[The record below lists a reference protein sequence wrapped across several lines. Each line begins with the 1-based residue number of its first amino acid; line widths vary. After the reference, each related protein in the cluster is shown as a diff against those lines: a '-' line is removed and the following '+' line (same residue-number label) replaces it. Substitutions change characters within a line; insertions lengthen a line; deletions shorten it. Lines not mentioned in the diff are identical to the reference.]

1 MNYPLRS
8 IAYIA
13 ELIHPPANHNAAD
26 LQKLHSVAF
35 ADQICQYQNFQMLPQ
50 GAQMSNP
57 PGQSRSVSCC
67 TFLGDRI
74 QIREE
79 MTGISREDYE
89 NRLQRIA
96 FLAMTHLK
104 LQVFI
109 VQQFVVRTLVNSKFF
124 VDSRE
129 FISQGIFNMESDNF
143 APLDRKQDILG
154 LRFALSK
161 GDQKE
166 GLFNLRIESFSQD
179 PRSIFIENIGT
190 YRTMVRKDNLE
201 GLTDNFGKTY
211 AYVETNVVPFLAQFD
226 DAP

>member
-1 MNYPLRS
+1 MIKPSKTTNPGRARETRSKSFTNHGVSMAGLRFWGS
-8 IAYIA
+8 DG
-13 ELIHPPANHNAAD
+13 IHAD
-26 LQKLHSVAF
+26 
-35 ADQICQYQNFQMLPQ
+35 ADNKKRLTC
-50 GAQMSNP
+50 
-57 PGQSRSVSCC
+57 
-67 TFLGDRI
+67 RI

-89 NRLQRIA
+89 RRLQRVA
-96 FLAMTHLK
+96 FLAMTHLN

-109 VQQFVVRTLVNSKFF
+109 VQQFVVRTLVNSKHF

-143 APLDRKQDILG
+143 APLDRKHDILG